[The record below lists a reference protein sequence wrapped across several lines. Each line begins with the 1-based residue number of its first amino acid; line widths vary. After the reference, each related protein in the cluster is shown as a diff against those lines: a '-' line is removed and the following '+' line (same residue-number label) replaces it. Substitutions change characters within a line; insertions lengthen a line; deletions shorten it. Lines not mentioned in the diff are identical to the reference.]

1 MQSCPHLLPIYPNIH
16 SYTIQ
21 ITITSILSNPNP
33 NRGIIDPRKF
43 KILCYR
49 ISVFRVCLAGGK
61 LKILTKKFANKIK
74 CLFSAVHRS
83 RVKTSIFHGNTAL
96 SKSNVITWKEIMM
109 YPCEA
114 KEIIDTKPKNV
125 LQHVD
130 YRSFNQHKFRIENI
144 VQCEG
149 AWIPW

>member
-1 MQSCPHLLPIYPNIH
+1 MGLIPTVSRKLGRASKISEEPSQLLYQVAFMQSCPHLLPIYPNIH

-83 RVKTSIFHGNTAL
+83 RVKTSIFHGNT
-96 SKSNVITWKEIMM
+96 
-109 YPCEA
+109 
-114 KEIIDTKPKNV
+114 V
-125 LQHVD
+125 L
-130 YRSFNQHKFRIENI
+130 
-144 VQCEG
+144 
-149 AWIPW
+149 